1 MRVRVA
7 IVFSV
12 WTLLNVYVGAHL
24 AAGAVGVA
32 RVLAW
37 AGALALAGL
46 PLGPLVL
53 GRRGP
58 LRPALGWIG
67 FTVLGLSTLLV
78 VGFAVVDL
86 LRLHV
91 GPYTLLGVAAALT
104 VIGVFGA
111 RRPRVVRVR
120 VPIADL
126 PPGLDGFRIVQ
137 LSGLPLARAQRRRFG
152 GRRV

>member
-24 AAGAVGVA
+24 AAGTVGVA

-46 PLGPLVL
+46 PIATLVL

-58 LRPALGWIG
+58 LWPTLGWIG
-67 FTVLGLSTLLV
+67 VTVLGLSTLLG
-78 VGFAVVDL
+78 VGVGGVDL
-86 LRLHV
+86 LRL
-91 GPYTLLGVAAALT
+91 GGGSYPFIGLT
-104 VIGVFGA
+104 APLDCLCAA
-111 RRPRVVRVR
+111 RRR
-120 VPIADL
+120 
-126 PPGLDGFRIVQ
+126 
-137 LSGLPLARAQRRRFG
+137 
-152 GRRV
+152 

>member
-46 PLGPLVL
+46 PIATLVL

-67 FTVLGLSTLLV
+67 FTVLGLFTLLV
-78 VGFAVVDL
+78 GGFAILDL

-91 GPYTLLGVAAALT
+91 GPCT
-104 VIGVFGA
+104 
-111 RRPRVVRVR
+111 
-120 VPIADL
+120 
-126 PPGLDGFRIVQ
+126 
-137 LSGLPLARAQRRRFG
+137 LSGVDAGRSTHSGVG
-152 GRRV
+152 GRLLHQVE